1 MAKLIRKIS
10 VGKDYKNDAMHY
22 AVGQEVYGGHTICD
36 IIEEENKFSVYIK
49 KDKDVLP
56 WKDFNKNMA
65 VSVEYNLEYQLMT
78 GYIGM
83 LKDLGITQDQ
93 MDYVTNH
100 LTTIEFESDMYHKS
114 ESKIH
119 GIGVFALRKILK
131 EEIIGLGSIDCKHK
145 TILGRYTNHSD
156 DNNAMFYYLKT
167 RDVVMVAERDI
178 DKDEEILIN
187 YKKKN
192 IQKKKKNKIR

>member
-1 MAKLIRKIS
+1 M
-10 VGKDYKNDAMHY
+10 N
-22 AVGQEVYGGHTICD
+22 
-36 IIEEENKFSVYIK
+36 
-49 KDKDVLP
+49 
-56 WKDFNKNMA
+56 
-65 VSVEYNLEYQLMT
+65 

-83 LKDLGITQDQ
+83 LKDLGVTQDQ

-100 LTTIEFESDMYHKS
+100 QTTIEFESDMYHKS

-131 EEIIGLGSIDCKHK
+131 EEIIGLGSIDGKHK

-156 DNNAMFYYLKT
+156 DNNAMFYYSKT
-167 RDVVMVAERDI
+167 RDVVMVTERDI

-187 YKKKN
+187 YRDHVLNEKYL
-192 IQKKKKNKIR
+192 

>member
-1 MAKLIRKIS
+1 
-10 VGKDYKNDAMHY
+10 
-22 AVGQEVYGGHTICD
+22 
-36 IIEEENKFSVYIK
+36 
-49 KDKDVLP
+49 
-56 WKDFNKNMA
+56 
-65 VSVEYNLEYQLMT
+65 MT
-78 GYIGM
+78 GYIEM

-100 LTTIEFESDMYHKS
+100 RTTIEFESDMYHKS

-131 EEIIGLGSIDCKHK
+131 EEIIGLGSIDGKHK
-145 TILGRYTNHSD
+145 TILGRYTNHSE

-167 RDVVMVAERDI
+167 SDVVMLAERDI

-187 YKKKN
+187 YRDHVLNEKYL
-192 IQKKKKNKIR
+192 

>member
-1 MAKLIRKIS
+1 
-10 VGKDYKNDAMHY
+10 
-22 AVGQEVYGGHTICD
+22 
-36 IIEEENKFSVYIK
+36 
-49 KDKDVLP
+49 
-56 WKDFNKNMA
+56 
-65 VSVEYNLEYQLMT
+65 MT
-78 GYIGM
+78 GYIEM

-100 LTTIEFESDMYHKS
+100 QTTIEFESDIYHKS

-131 EEIIGLGSIDCKHK
+131 EEIIGLGSIDGKHK

-156 DNNAMFYYLKT
+156 DSNAMFYYLKT
-167 RDVVMVAERDI
+167 RDVVMATERDI

-187 YKKKN
+187 YRDHVLNEKYL
-192 IQKKKKNKIR
+192 

>member
-1 MAKLIRKIS
+1 
-10 VGKDYKNDAMHY
+10 
-22 AVGQEVYGGHTICD
+22 
-36 IIEEENKFSVYIK
+36 
-49 KDKDVLP
+49 
-56 WKDFNKNMA
+56 
-65 VSVEYNLEYQLMT
+65 MT

-83 LKDLGITQDQ
+83 LKDLSITQDQ

-131 EEIIGLGSIDCKHK
+131 EEIIGLGSVDGTHK

-156 DNNAMFYYLKT
+156 YNNAMFYYLKT
-167 RDVVMVAERDI
+167 RDVVMVAEKDI
-178 DKDEEILIN
+178 SKGEEILIN
-187 YKKKN
+187 YRDHVLNEKYL
-192 IQKKKKNKIR
+192 

>member
-1 MAKLIRKIS
+1 M
-10 VGKDYKNDAMHY
+10 N
-22 AVGQEVYGGHTICD
+22 
-36 IIEEENKFSVYIK
+36 
-49 KDKDVLP
+49 
-56 WKDFNKNMA
+56 
-65 VSVEYNLEYQLMT
+65 

-83 LKDLGITQDQ
+83 LKDLDITQDQ

-100 LTTIEFESDMYHKS
+100 QTTIEFESDVYHKS

-131 EEIIGLGSIDCKHK
+131 EETIGLGSIDCKHK

-167 RDVVMVAERDI
+167 NDVVMIAERNI
-178 DKDEEILIN
+178 DKGEEILIN
-187 YKKKN
+187 YRDHVLNEKYL
-192 IQKKKKNKIR
+192 

>member
-1 MAKLIRKIS
+1 M
-10 VGKDYKNDAMHY
+10 N
-22 AVGQEVYGGHTICD
+22 
-36 IIEEENKFSVYIK
+36 
-49 KDKDVLP
+49 
-56 WKDFNKNMA
+56 
-65 VSVEYNLEYQLMT
+65 

-131 EEIIGLGSIDCKHK
+131 EKIIGLGSIDGKYK

-156 DNNAMFYYLKT
+156 NNNAIFYYLKT
-167 RDVVMVAERDI
+167 RDVVMVAEKDI
-178 DKDEEILIN
+178 SKGEEILIN
-187 YKKKN
+187 YRDHVLNEKYL
-192 IQKKKKNKIR
+192 